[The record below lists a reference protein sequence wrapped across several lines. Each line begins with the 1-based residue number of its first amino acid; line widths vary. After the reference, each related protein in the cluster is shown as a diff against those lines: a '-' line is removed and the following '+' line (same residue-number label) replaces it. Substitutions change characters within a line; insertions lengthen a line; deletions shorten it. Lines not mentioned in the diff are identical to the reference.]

1 MELTEEWALENRPTA
16 LPLPSVQTFQR
27 GVRQIPPEVV
37 CYAREGPRRWW
48 AKYSPYISRQYDEL
62 ASNDIWVGDTYTMDI
77 VTRAENGQLHRMY
90 LSAWVDVRS
99 GIFVG

>member
-1 MELTEEWALENRPTA
+1 MELTEEWALENRPAA

-48 AKYSPYISRQYDEL
+48 AKYSPYISRQYDEI

-77 VTRAENGQLHRMY
+77 APPRYNTK
-90 LSAWVDVRS
+90 S
-99 GIFVG
+99 GSTDCGTAFLCRPVAA